1 MINAVFKRKSGMLS
15 YIGLEGHANSVD
27 EGYDM
32 VCSAVSAVS
41 ITIANGITEVLGIKA
56 GINVHDGFL
65 DIDLESVSIDD
76 RLKCQVLLE
85 TMLVGLKSMEL
96 SFSDYIKVMEEEV

>member
-1 MINAVFKRKSGMLS
+1 MIKAVFKRKSDTLLYVGLS
-15 YIGLEGHANSVD
+15 GHANFVD

-41 ITIANGITEVLGIKA
+41 ITIANGITQVLGIKPA
-56 GINVHDGFL
+56 INMHDGFL
-65 DIDLESVSIDD
+65 DIDLSHISSDE

-96 SFSDYIKVMEEEV
+96 SFSDYI

>member
-1 MINAVFKRKSGMLS
+1 MIKAVFKRESGTLF
-15 YIGLEGHANSVD
+15 YIGISGHANSVD

-41 ITIANGITEVLGIKA
+41 ITIANGITEVLGIKPEL
-56 GINVHDGFL
+56 NVHDGFL
-65 DIDLESVSIDD
+65 DIDLSHISSDEI
-76 RLKCQVLLE
+76 LKCQVLLE

-96 SFSDYIKVMEEEV
+96 SYSDYIKVVEEEV